1 MGKMYTVIFN
11 EVAVVAQQDLFELT
25 NGGSRI
31 LLIHGM
37 ELSQTTELGDA
48 AEENLS
54 ICMWR
59 GTSATTSGSGGSAPT
74 PAPIEAN
81 QGASTFLAEV
91 NNTTKLSGGT
101 RTRLVTTAWNIRN
114 SPCTWMFTPECRP
127 VVSPSERFE
136 VELATTPA
144 DSITMSG
151 TLWVEEIG

>member
-11 EVAVVAQQDLFELT
+11 EVAVTAQQDLFELT

-31 LLIHGM
+31 LLIHGW

-48 AEENLS
+48 AEENLNL
-54 ICMWR
+54 MLKR

-74 PAPIEAN
+74 PAPIEVN

-101 RTRLVTTAWNIRN
+101 ITTLVVTSWNIRN

-127 VVSPSERFE
+127 VVSPSERL
-136 VELATTPA
+136 VLQLNNTPA

-151 TLWVEEIG
+151 TMWVEEIG